1 MNEEIELKQFRDI
14 DLNDTFFDSLK
25 EDYPGFDVWFNKK
38 SQEGK
43 KAYVQY
49 SNNQLQAF
57 LHLKFED
64 EKVEDVVPNLPHKN
78 HLKVATFKI
87 DAHNT
92 KLGERFV
99 KKIVDEAIYTE
110 CDDIY
115 VTIFPKH
122 EGLIRLLSRY
132 GFGLC
137 GKKGEENVYVKNM
150 RALTGD
156 SLKDY
161 PLIKT
166 EGKRKFLLSVKPE
179 YHTKLFPDSIL
190 KNEENQ
196 RYELIKDVSSTN
208 SIHKIYICFM
218 KGTAEL
224 RKGDLVV
231 IYRTKDDKGPAKFR
245 SVATSV
251 CEVEEL
257 KQKKDFSNEEEF
269 IKYTNYYSVFSED
282 ELKLWYKKYNV
293 YVIKMTYNIA
303 FPKRVTRSYMID
315 NLKISYNQYWGFFQ
329 LNDDQFQ
336 GILDKA
342 EINEGI
348 IIN

>member
-1 MNEEIELKQFRDI
+1 MNEEIEPKQFRDI

-57 LHLKFED
+57 LHLKIED

-78 HLKVATFKI
+78 HLKIATFKI

-99 KKIVDEAIYTE
+99 KKIVDAAIFKK

-132 GFGLC
+132 GFELC
-137 GKKGEENVYVKNM
+137 GKKGEEDVYIKNM
-150 RALTGD
+150 RTLTGD

-166 EGKRKFLLSVKPE
+166 EGKRKFLLSVNPE

-208 SIHKIYICFM
+208 SIHKIYICSM
-218 KGTAEL
+218 KGVEEL
-224 RKGDLVV
+224 RKGDIIV
-231 IYRTKDDKGPAKFR
+231 IYRTSDHLGPATYR

-257 KQKKDFSNEEEF
+257 KQKKDFANEEEF
-269 IKYTNYYSVFSED
+269 IAYANAYSVFNEKD
-282 ELKLWYKKYNV
+282 LKSKFKGNV

-303 FPKRVTRSYMID
+303 FNKRVTRGYMID
-315 NLKISYNQYWGFFQ
+315 VLKISSNQYWGFFQ

>member
-1 MNEEIELKQFRDI
+1 MNEEIEPKQFRDI

-57 LHLKFED
+57 LHLKIED

-78 HLKVATFKI
+78 HLKIATFKI

-99 KKIVDEAIYTE
+99 KKIVDAAIFKK

-132 GFGLC
+132 GFELY
-137 GKKGEENVYVKNM
+137 GKKRDENVYVKNM
-150 RALTGD
+150 KRLTGD
-156 SLKDY
+156 PLKDF

-166 EGKRKFLLSVKPE
+166 VGKRKFLLSIKPD
-179 YHTKLFPDSIL
+179 YHTTLFPDSIL

-196 RYELIKDVSSTN
+196 RYELIKDVSPTN
-208 SIHKIYICFM
+208 SIHKIYVSQI
-218 KGTAEL
+218 
-224 RKGDLVV
+224 
-231 IYRTKDDKGPAKFR
+231 KDTIE
-245 SVATSV
+245 S
-251 CEVEEL
+251 
-257 KQKKDFSNEEEF
+257 
-269 IKYTNYYSVFSED
+269 I
-282 ELKLWYKKYNV
+282 
-293 YVIKMTYNIA
+293 
-303 FPKRVTRSYMID
+303 
-315 NLKISYNQYWGFFQ
+315 
-329 LNDDQFQ
+329 
-336 GILDKA
+336 
-342 EINEGI
+342 
-348 IIN
+348 